1 MTTTEGVLAEIAPKV
16 HQFYIEFWV
25 IHPCDQGHKVFII
38 AQFLLERYQR
48 WDEDVAK
55 ASIGREC

>member
-1 MTTTEGVLAEIAPKV
+1 MYSGAD
-16 HQFYIEFWV
+16 YIEFWV
-25 IHPCDQGHKVFII
+25 IHPCNQGYKVFII
-38 AQFLLERYQR
+38 TQSLLERYQR